1 MKTTNSNQT
10 SSVSPRPRSKR
21 RGFVTI
27 MLLAF
32 AGLLLPNAHASGADI
47 SYWGTQPAGKPAFG
61 QTVLVT
67 GAVYGTPML
76 AGLRVQL
83 WFSGRH
89 GVRDR
94 TYTVVTN
101 PLGHFSAQMTIPR
114 AWSNRD
120 TWVDVNIS
128 CPSIGKLRL
137 FRVRNK

>member
-1 MKTTNSNQT
+1 MKTTNQT
-10 SSVSPRPRSKR
+10 QPSSTSPRSKR
-21 RGFVTI
+21 RGLITI

-32 AGLLLPNAHASGADI
+32 AGMLLPNAHASGADI

-67 GAVYGTPML
+67 GAVYGTPKL
-76 AGLRVQL
+76 ARLRVQL

-101 PLGHFSAQMTIPR
+101 NLGHFSAQMTIPR
-114 AWSNRD
+114 HWVNYN

-128 CPSIGKLRL
+128 CPSIGKQKL